1 MHTQS
6 WGLSWAQTYPGN
18 NIFMIRCQISEF
30 LPVYQDIKINSC
42 KSQEKRVGEI
52 QAVLFGKVWS
62 ETVTIFKY
70 GKGHQGREGQV
81 IPCNFQRQ
89 RQDQLERQFGLP
101 KKLLAITPLPPPSLP
116 RARHSTKCQHRWKS
130 ISLAKYEKLPV
141 TQKCSHEKNT
151 DQRCCR
157 KDGSRKQQRVKTR
170 DSHSTIKTN
179 PIMIYS
185 FPST

>member
-1 MHTQS
+1 MALKGTNKSMHTQS

-89 RQDQLERQFGLP
+89 R
-101 KKLLAITPLPPPSLP
+101 
-116 RARHSTKCQHRWKS
+116 
-130 ISLAKYEKLPV
+130 
-141 TQKCSHEKNT
+141 
-151 DQRCCR
+151 
-157 KDGSRKQQRVKTR
+157 
-170 DSHSTIKTN
+170 
-179 PIMIYS
+179 
-185 FPST
+185 